1 MTPCLRVGTTLQQEL
16 KLLSVNNYYEYKQ
29 YQKLRRSNESYLQI
43 QATSF
48 FPEKVAFEWNKSAVM
63 DSAPRTIVLNNP
75 MSTSFARFI
84 LEPSFAEMLIF

>member
-48 FPEKVAFEWNKSAVM
+48 FPEKVAYEWNKSAVM
-63 DSAPRTIVLNNP
+63 DSAPRMTVLNNP